1 MIYIFPALPSQ
12 KVFWPHPLKQNS
24 ICFFKT
30 CAMTFTEKKFP
41 RKYLELIINRSVDP
55 IVTINERGIVEY
67 MNPATEK
74 LFGYAPEELIGHN
87 ISMLMPSPDRE
98 NHDRYMQNYL
108 QTGQRKIIG
117 IGREVTGLTKDGR
130 LLPVRLAVSEAWVG
144 DRRIFIGTLHD
155 LTEIKEVEGK
165 IRQLNKELE
174 SKVAERTEELAQV
187 VNKLLDSNQKLL
199 KEIQERKMIEEAL
212 RKSEEELRLSL
223 EKEKELSE
231 LKSRFVT
238 MASHE
243 FRTPLTSILSSADL
257 IEAYTKEPDDKRLR
271 HVSRIRSSVNNMI
284 SILNDFLSLS
294 KLEENRV
301 EKRVVSTNLDEF
313 VQEIKDEIHGL
324 LKEGQRMECQ
334 CNFTSGEIFL
344 DRNILKN
351 VLYNLLSNAIKY
363 SPEGKPILLKIEENG
378 KLLKI
383 EVTDQGIGIP
393 EEDQQFLF
401 TRFFRAKNVEN
412 IQGTGLGLNIVKRY
426 LQLMD
431 GDIRFESTPG
441 KGTSFFLEIPLKY
454 SEESFEYPV

>member
-1 MIYIFPALPSQ
+1 
-12 KVFWPHPLKQNS
+12 
-24 ICFFKT
+24 
-30 CAMTFTEKKFP
+30 MTIAEKNFP

-74 LFGYAPEELIGHN
+74 LFGYTQEELIGQN

-98 NHDRYMQNYL
+98 NHDQYIQNYL
-108 QTGQRKIIG
+108 RTGKKKIIG
-117 IGREVTGLTKDGR
+117 IGREVTGRTKDGR
-130 LLPVRLAVSEAWVG
+130 LIPVRLAVSEAWV
-144 DRRIFIGTLHD
+144 DDKRFFIGTLQN
-155 LTEIKEVEGK
+155 LTEIKEVEQQ

-174 SKVAERTEELAQV
+174 TKVAERTEELAKV

-212 RKSEEELRLSL
+212 RKSEEELRQAL

-257 IEAYTKEPDDKRLR
+257 IEAYTKEPEDKRLR
-271 HVSRIRSSVNNMI
+271 HVGRIRSSVNNMI
-284 SILNDFLSLS
+284 TILNDFLSLS

-301 EKRVVSTNLDEF
+301 EQRIVSTKLNEF
-313 VQEIKDEIHGL
+313 VQELKDELHGL
-324 LKEGQRMECQ
+324 LKEGQTLDCTI
-334 CNFTSGEIFL
+334 NSDNGEVFL

-351 VLYNLLSNAIKY
+351 ILYNLLSNAIKY
-363 SPEGKPILLKIEENG
+363 SSEGKPILLKIEEDGETLN
-378 KLLKI
+378 I

-431 GDIRFESTPG
+431 GEIDFVSKPG
-441 KGTSFFLEIPLKY
+441 KGTSFFLKIPIRHVEK
-454 SEESFEYPV
+454 SSEYPV

>member
-1 MIYIFPALPSQ
+1 M
-12 KVFWPHPLKQNS
+12 
-24 ICFFKT
+24 
-30 CAMTFTEKKFP
+30 
-41 RKYLELIINRSVDP
+41 
-55 IVTINERGIVEY
+55 
-67 MNPATEK
+67 
-74 LFGYAPEELIGHN
+74 
-87 ISMLMPSPDRE
+87 
-98 NHDRYMQNYL
+98 
-108 QTGQRKIIG
+108 
-117 IGREVTGLTKDGR
+117 
-130 LLPVRLAVSEAWVG
+130 PVRLAVSEAWVG

-301 EKRVVSTNLDEF
+301 EKRVVSTKLDEF
-313 VQEIKDEIHGL
+313 IQEIKDEIKGL
-324 LKEGQRMECQ
+324 LKEGQQIECQ

-431 GDIRFESTPG
+431 GDIRFESIPG

>member
-1 MIYIFPALPSQ
+1 M
-12 KVFWPHPLKQNS
+12 
-24 ICFFKT
+24 
-30 CAMTFTEKKFP
+30 
-41 RKYLELIINRSVDP
+41 IINRSVDP
-55 IVTINERGIVEY
+55 IVTINDKGIIEY
-67 MNPATEK
+67 LNPATEQ
-74 LFGYAPEELIGHN
+74 LFGYKGDELIGKN
-87 ISMLMPSPDRE
+87 ISVLMPSPDRE
-98 NHDRYMQNYL
+98 NHDRYMREYL
-108 QTGQRKIIG
+108 KSGQKKIIG
-117 IGREVTGLTKDGR
+117 IGREVTARTKSGK

-144 DRRIFIGTLHD
+144 DKRIFIGTLHD
-155 LTEIKEVEGK
+155 LTEIKEVENK
-165 IRQLNKELE
+165 IRQMNKELE
-174 SKVAERTEELAQV
+174 TKVDERTEELAKV

-212 RKSEEELRLSL
+212 RSSEEELKQAL

-257 IEAYTKEPDDKRLR
+257 IEAYTQDPNDKRLK
-271 HVSRIRSSVNNMI
+271 HVGRIRSSVNNLI
-284 SILNDFLSLS
+284 TILNDFLSLS

-301 EKRVVSTNLDEF
+301 EKRVVSTNIEAFAKELED
-313 VQEIKDEIHGL
+313 EIKGL
-324 LKEGQRMECQ
+324 LKKGQVLETR
-334 CNFTSGEIFL
+334 FSLKTGEVLL

-351 VLYNLLSNAIKY
+351 ILYNLLSNAIKY
-363 SPEGKPILLKIEENG
+363 SPENTPITLRIEEDDSM
-378 KLLKI
+378 LRI
-383 EVTDQGIGIP
+383 EVRDQGIGIP

-431 GDIRFESTPG
+431 GDINFVSKPG
-441 KGTSFFLEIPLKY
+441 KGTSFFLEIPLKH

>member
-1 MIYIFPALPSQ
+1 
-12 KVFWPHPLKQNS
+12 
-24 ICFFKT
+24 
-30 CAMTFTEKKFP
+30 MTITEKKFP
-41 RKYLELIINRSVDP
+41 RKYLELIINRSIDP
-55 IVTINERGIVEY
+55 IVTIDERGIVEY
-67 MNPATEK
+67 VNPATTK
-74 LFGYAPEELIGHN
+74 LFGYSQEEMIGNN

-98 NHDRYMQNYL
+98 NHDQYMHNYL
-108 QTGQRKIIG
+108 TTGHKKIIG

-130 LLPVRLAVSEAWVG
+130 LIPVRLAVSEAWV
-144 DRRIFIGTLHD
+144 DDKRIFIGTLQD
-155 LTEIKEVEGK
+155 LTEIKEVESR
-165 IRQLNKELE
+165 IRHLNKELE
-174 SKVAERTEELAQV
+174 SKVADRTEELAKV

-212 RKSEEELRLSL
+212 RNSEEELRQAL

-257 IEAYTKEPDDKRLR
+257 IEAYTKDPEDKRLK
-271 HVSRIRSSVNNMI
+271 HVGRIRSSVNNMI
-284 SILNDFLSLS
+284 TILNDFLSLS

-301 EKRVVSTNLDEF
+301 EKRIVSTNLEEF
-313 VQEIKDEIHGL
+313 VKELKDEMHGL
-324 LKEGQRMECQ
+324 LKEGQSLECV
-334 CNFTSGEIFL
+334 NTSKTGEVFI

-351 VLYNLLSNAIKY
+351 ILYNLLSNAIKY
-363 SPEGKPILLKIEENG
+363 SPEGKPIFLKIEDDGEEMH
-378 KLLKI
+378 I

-426 LQLMD
+426 IQLMD
-431 GDIRFESTPG
+431 GDIKFESTPG
-441 KGTSFFLEIPLKY
+441 KGTSFFLKIPLKY